1 MKVLITTSGVGS
13 KLGYLTKFMNK
24 AMIKLGKKPVISY
37 IIEQYPKD
45 YEFIISLG
53 YFGDHIK
60 QFLPLC
66 YPDRKFTFID
76 VDNYDGPGSSQAYS
90 MLCCKDYLQE
100 PFIYNDC
107 DTIIDA
113 NIFQINENI
122 KEDTIYGYPTDKIR
136 YHSNYDAYNTKS
148 KGNVESV
155 SEMFKKGESTY
166 PKYTYVGIC
175 AIYDYKYFWDSLEL
189 GLQNNIVSSD
199 FDVFL
204 NFYKN
209 RNLVHKTVDNWK
221 DTGNVDNILHYR
233 KEFEDNLNILDK
245 NDQSI
250 FIFDNFVIKFFTNDL
265 TVNNIINRHYQLG
278 KLTHKITEN
287 TRNFFKYNFIEGE
300 TAIHWMNPIRFEKMM
315 TYFKSNNLW
324 ELKKFEDKKLFES
337 YQNDFYINKTLKR
350 INTFKE
356 DYNISENNDIYINDV
371 YIPKKYTVEYMLNI
385 LKNQYEYKNSM
396 PTKWHGDFTLENII
410 YNNVED
416 KYILIDCRDKF
427 GNTIYYGDKLYD
439 FGKMNHNLTF
449 NFDNAING
457 NYKLNINDNDIHFS
471 ILVDSEVYKCREV
484 LKDIVEN
491 QNIRYDY
498 IEALSGLCW
507 LNMSPLHKIDNMPL
521 LLFYMGKLKLYESI
535 KKLENN

>member
-66 YPDRKFTFID
+66 YPDRKFTFVN

-107 DTIIDA
+107 DTIIDEHIE
-113 NIFQINENI
+113 NFNEDFI
-122 KEDTIYGYPTDKIR
+122 CGYPTDKIR

-148 KGNVESV
+148 KGYIETV
-155 SEMFKKGESTY
+155 SEMFSKGESTY

-175 AIYDYKYFWDSLEL
+175 GIYDYEYFWNSLIS
-189 GLQNNIVSSD
+189 GLENNIVSSD
-199 FDVFL
+199 FDVFA
-204 NFYKN
+204 NYYKN
-209 RNLVHKTVDNWK
+209 RKLIHKTVDNWK

-250 FIFDNFVIKFFTNDL
+250 FIFDKFVIKFFTNDS

-278 KLTHKITEN
+278 KLTHEITEN
-287 TRNFFKYNFIEGE
+287 TRNFFKYDFIEGD
-300 TAIHWMNPIRFEKMM
+300 TVIHCMNPVRFKEMMSYFEK
-315 TYFKSNNLW
+315 NNLW
-324 ELKKFEDKKLFES
+324 EEKSFKDSEKFEEYKNS
-337 YQNDFYINKTLKR
+337 FYINKTIDR
-350 INTFKE
+350 INKFKE
-356 DYNISENNDIYINDV
+356 EYNVNEDDDIYINDV
-371 YIPKKYTVEYMLNI
+371 LIPQEYTIEYMLNI
-385 LKNQYEYKNSM
+385 LKNQPEYINSK
-396 PTKWHGDFTLENII
+396 PTSWHGDFTLENII
-410 YNNVED
+410 YDNNKG
-416 KYILIDCRDKF
+416 KYTLIDCRDKF
-427 GNTIYYGDKLYD
+427 GSTIYYGDKLYD
-439 FGKMNHNLTF
+439 YGKMNHNFTF
-449 NFDNAING
+449 NFDNAILG
-457 NYKLNINDNDIHFS
+457 NYKLNIEDNYILFS

-484 LKDIVEN
+484 LKDIVES

-535 KKLENN
+535 KKLENNK